1 MFVISHRIFT
11 ERGGFYHKNTADQH
25 IFTNKGNV
33 NLSDELQMMQK
44 NTFLTIILWS
54 SSHISDGF
62 ILHVIGL
69 LIPPDPLA

>member
-1 MFVISHRIFT
+1 MKVSNSQRNCIYPEKMFVISHRIFT

-44 NTFLTIILWS
+44 NTFLTIIL
-54 SSHISDGF
+54 
-62 ILHVIGL
+62 
-69 LIPPDPLA
+69 